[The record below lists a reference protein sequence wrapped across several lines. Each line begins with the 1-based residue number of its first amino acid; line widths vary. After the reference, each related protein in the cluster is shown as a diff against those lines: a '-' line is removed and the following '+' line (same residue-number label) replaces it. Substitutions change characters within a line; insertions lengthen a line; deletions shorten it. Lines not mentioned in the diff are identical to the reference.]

1 MQGRGSISKLAQSLR
16 CHYPH
21 LNAIKLGLG
30 SAVAVEEEN
39 DEDEVFDEATVISL
53 IQTAAR
59 LVRIEMMMD
68 NFTNKICK
76 ALLTLSAVIL
86 LAAYS
91 AVRSRSRIPM
101 RGVPPRHPNGDSEF
115 IEDTASRGWE
125 FVDDPIISPDFIIIN
140 L

>member
-1 MQGRGSISKLAQSLR
+1 MQGRGSSKLAQSLR

-21 LNAIKLGLG
+21 LNTIKLGLG

-53 IQTAAR
+53 IQTSAR

-68 NFTNKICK
+68 KFTNKICK

>member
-1 MQGRGSISKLAQSLR
+1 M
-16 CHYPH
+16 
-21 LNAIKLGLG
+21 
-30 SAVAVEEEN
+30 
-39 DEDEVFDEATVISL
+39 
-53 IQTAAR
+53 IQ
-59 LVRIEMMMD
+59 
-68 NFTNKICK
+68 
-76 ALLTLSAVIL
+76 TLSAVIL